1 MPAFDRRYKSDM
13 IVESEYNQNIDNLIL
28 MKKGFKSKV
37 YGGPIFNAL
46 GGFRNPL
53 RKNLYEVRNMCVG
66 YFDLRNV
73 RISNDRVVDI

>member
-1 MPAFDRRYKSDM
+1 
-13 IVESEYNQNIDNLIL
+13 
-28 MKKGFKSKV
+28 MKKGFMSKV
-37 YGGPIFNAL
+37 YGGPIFNAQ

-73 RISNDRVVDI
+73 RISNDRYVDIQIIISDPTHTDITALAKIKKWHQKC